1 MKELARH
8 IEVLLL
14 ENDCVIVP
22 GLGGFIA
29 HNKSAEFKDSA
40 NVFCPPLRTIGFNP
54 QLTINDGLLAQS
66 YMQAY
71 DTDFPDASRKIESVV
86 SQIKESLYK
95 NGQAELDNIGTLY
108 YTMAGVYGFEP
119 YQSAFFSPSLYGL
132 GSFSISPLSDL
143 KPVKET
149 VVEPRIM
156 IETVPA
162 ATNDYEGSKQKTNQ
176 RHIIK
181 HMVEHA
187 VGIAAAII
195 LFFILSVP
203 VENTYLDNSSYASL
217 GAETMLDAIRGK
229 SMTTASLEA
238 SNNSSVELLTS
249 DIEQSNITSRRNN
262 VNTLRPVAVRNVK
275 VEKVESE
282 SQKEVKVSPIAVKK
296 EKTKPEVV
304 KAETKKSKEVQ
315 SNSTQNKGLFIIVAS
330 LQTMQDAEKELD
342 KFKKQGYDEATILTS
357 DNRFRIALYRY
368 TDKSKAYEKINELR
382 KDEQF
387 KTAWLLNKSK

>member
-29 HNKSAEFKDSA
+29 HNKAAEFKDSA
-40 NVFCPPLRTIGFNP
+40 NVFCPPVRTIGFNP
-54 QLTINDGLLAQS
+54 QLIINDGLLAQS

-86 SQIKESLYK
+86 SQIKDSLYK
-95 NGQAELDNIGTLY
+95 NGQSELENIGTLY

-119 YQSAFFSPSLYGL
+119 YQNAFFSPSLYGL
-132 GSFSISPLSDL
+132 GSFSISPLSEL

-149 VVEPRIM
+149 AVEPRII
-156 IETVPA
+156 IETVPSSEE
-162 ATNDYEGSKQKTNQ
+162 DSKEKAKQ

-181 HMVEHA
+181 RMAEHA
-187 VGIAAAII
+187 VGIAAAVI
-195 LFFILSVP
+195 LFFVLSVP

-217 GAETMLDAIRGK
+217 GAETMLDAIRSK
-229 SMTTASLEA
+229 SMATTSLETKDIKQ
-238 SNNSSVELLTS
+238 NNAT
-249 DIEQSNITSRRNN
+249 NRRNN
-262 VNTLRPVAVRNVK
+262 VNTLRPVAVKSVK
-275 VEKVESE
+275 VEKAEPKAS
-282 SQKEVKVSPIAVKK
+282 KEVKVLPAVAKK
-296 EKTKPEVV
+296 EVVKTEAV
-304 KAETKKSKEVQ
+304 KAETKGTKEVQ
-315 SNSTQNKGLFIIVAS
+315 KSNSAQNKGLFVIVSS
-330 LQTMQDAEKELD
+330 LQTMQDAEKELA
-342 KFKKQGYDEATILTS
+342 KFKKQGYEEATILTS
-357 DNRFRIALYRY
+357 DNRYRIALYRY
-368 TDKSKAYEKINELR
+368 TDKAKAYEKINELR

>member
-29 HNKSAEFKDSA
+29 HNKAAEFKDSA
-40 NVFCPPLRTIGFNP
+40 NVFCPPVRTIGFNP
-54 QLTINDGLLAQS
+54 QLIINDGLLAQS

-86 SQIKESLYK
+86 SQIKDSLYK
-95 NGQAELDNIGTLY
+95 NGQAELENIGTLY

-119 YQSAFFSPSLYGL
+119 YQNAFFSPSLYGL
-132 GSFSISPLSDL
+132 GSFSISPLSEL

-149 VVEPRIM
+149 IVEPRIM
-156 IETVPA
+156 IETVPSS
-162 ATNDYEGSKQKTNQ
+162 DEERKTKAKQ

-181 HMVEHA
+181 RMAEHA
-187 VGIAAAII
+187 VGIAAAVI
-195 LFFILSVP
+195 LFFVLSVP

-217 GAETMLDAIRGK
+217 GAETMLDAIRSK
-229 SMTTASLEA
+229 SMATASLETKDIKQ
-238 SNNSSVELLTS
+238 NNK
-249 DIEQSNITSRRNN
+249 QNIRNN
-262 VNTLRPVAVRNVK
+262 VNTLRPVAVKSVK
-275 VEKVESE
+275 VEKAEPKTS
-282 SQKEVKVSPIAVKK
+282 KEVKASPAAVKK
-296 EKTKPEVV
+296 ETVKTETVKTEAVKTETV
-304 KAETKKSKEVQ
+304 KAETKSTKEVQ
-315 SNSTQNKGLFIIVAS
+315 KSNTVQNKGLFVIVAS
-330 LQTMQDAEKELD
+330 LQTMQDAEKELA
-342 KFKKQGYDEATILTS
+342 KFKKQGYNEATILAS
-357 DNRFRIALYRY
+357 DNRYRIALYRF

>member
-1 MKELARH
+1 MKELSRH

-29 HNKSAEFKDSA
+29 HNKAAEFKDSA
-40 NVFCPPLRTIGFNP
+40 NVFCPPVRTIGFNP
-54 QLTINDGLLAQS
+54 QLIINDGLLAQS

-86 SQIKESLYK
+86 SQIKDSLYK
-95 NGQAELDNIGTLY
+95 NGQAELENIGTLY

-119 YQSAFFSPSLYGL
+119 YQNAFFSPSLYGL
-132 GSFSISPLSDL
+132 GSFSISPLSEL

-149 VVEPRIM
+149 IVEPRIM
-156 IETVPA
+156 IETVPSSDEDRKA
-162 ATNDYEGSKQKTNQ
+162 KAKQ

-181 HMVEHA
+181 RMAEHA
-187 VGIAAAII
+187 VGVAAAVI
-195 LFFILSVP
+195 LFFVLSVP

-217 GAETMLDAIRGK
+217 GAETMLDAIRSK
-229 SMTTASLEA
+229 SMATASLETTNIRQ
-238 SNNSSVELLTS
+238 NNT
-249 DIEQSNITSRRNN
+249 QNRRNN
-262 VNTLRPVAVRNVK
+262 VNTLRPVAVKSVK
-275 VEKVESE
+275 VEKAESE
-282 SQKEVKVSPIAVKK
+282 TSKEVKASPAVVKK
-296 EKTKPEVV
+296 ETVKTEAV
-304 KAETKKSKEVQ
+304 KAETKSTKEVQ
-315 SNSTQNKGLFIIVAS
+315 KSNTVQNKGLFVIVAS
-330 LQTMQDAEKELD
+330 LQTMQDAEKELA
-342 KFKKQGYDEATILTS
+342 KFKKQGYDEATILAS

-382 KDEQF
+382 KEEQF

>member
-29 HNKSAEFKDSA
+29 HNKAAEFKDSA
-40 NVFCPPLRTIGFNP
+40 NVFCPPVRTIGFNP
-54 QLTINDGLLAQS
+54 QLIINDGLLAQS

-86 SQIKESLYK
+86 SQIKDSLYK
-95 NGQAELDNIGTLY
+95 NGQAELENIGTLY

-119 YQSAFFSPSLYGL
+119 YQNAFFSPSLYGL
-132 GSFSISPLSDL
+132 GSFSISPLSEL

-149 VVEPRIM
+149 TVEPRIM
-156 IETVPA
+156 IETSSCEEDRKEKA
-162 ATNDYEGSKQKTNQ
+162 KQ

-181 HMVEHA
+181 RMAEHA
-187 VGIAAAII
+187 VGIAAAVI
-195 LFFILSVP
+195 LFFVLSVP

-217 GAETMLDAIRGK
+217 GAETMLDAIRSK
-229 SMTTASLEA
+229 SMATTSLETKDIKQ
-238 SNNSSVELLTS
+238 NNAT
-249 DIEQSNITSRRNN
+249 NRRNN
-262 VNTLRPVAVRNVK
+262 VNTLRPVAVKSVK
-275 VEKVESE
+275 VEKAEPEVS
-282 SQKEVKVSPIAVKK
+282 KEIKASPAVVKK
-296 EKTKPEVV
+296 ETVKTETV
-304 KAETKKSKEVQ
+304 KAETKSTKEVQ
-315 SNSTQNKGLFIIVAS
+315 KNNTVQNKGLFVIVAS
-330 LQTMQDAEKELD
+330 LQTMQDAEKELA
-342 KFKKQGYDEATILTS
+342 KFKKQGYNEATILAS
-357 DNRFRIALYRY
+357 DNRYRIALYRF

>member
-29 HNKSAEFKDSA
+29 HNKAAEFKDSA
-40 NVFCPPLRTIGFNP
+40 NVFCPPVRTIGFNP
-54 QLTINDGLLAQS
+54 QLIINDGLLAQS

-86 SQIKESLYK
+86 SQIKDSLYK
-95 NGQAELDNIGTLY
+95 NGQAELENIGTLY

-119 YQSAFFSPSLYGL
+119 YQNAFFSPSLYGL
-132 GSFSISPLSDL
+132 GSFSISPLSEL

-149 VVEPRIM
+149 AVEPRIM
-156 IETVPA
+156 IETVPSCEEDIKEKA
-162 ATNDYEGSKQKTNQ
+162 KQ

-181 HMVEHA
+181 RMAEHA
-187 VGIAAAII
+187 VGIAAAVI
-195 LFFILSVP
+195 LFFVLSVP

-217 GAETMLDAIRGK
+217 GAETMLDAIRSK
-229 SMTTASLEA
+229 SMATTSLETKDIKQ
-238 SNNSSVELLTS
+238 NNAT
-249 DIEQSNITSRRNN
+249 NRRNN
-262 VNTLRPVAVRNVK
+262 VNTLRPVAVKSVK
-275 VEKVESE
+275 VEKAEPKAS
-282 SQKEVKVSPIAVKK
+282 KEVKASPAVAKK
-296 EKTKPEVV
+296 EVVKTEAV
-304 KAETKKSKEVQ
+304 KAETKGTKEVQ
-315 SNSTQNKGLFIIVAS
+315 KSNTVQNKGLFVIVAS
-330 LQTMQDAEKELD
+330 LQTMQDAEKELA
-342 KFKKQGYDEATILTS
+342 KFKKQGYNEATILTS
-357 DNRFRIALYRY
+357 DNRYRIALYRF

>member
-29 HNKSAEFKDSA
+29 HNKAAEFKDSA
-40 NVFCPPLRTIGFNP
+40 NVFCPPVRTIGFNP
-54 QLTINDGLLAQS
+54 QLIINDGLLAQS

-86 SQIKESLYK
+86 SQIKDSLYK
-95 NGQAELDNIGTLY
+95 NGQAELENIGTLY

-119 YQSAFFSPSLYGL
+119 YQNAFFSPSLYGL
-132 GSFSISPLSDL
+132 GSFSISPLSEL

-149 VVEPRIM
+149 TVEPRIM
-156 IETVPA
+156 IETVSSCEEDRKEKA
-162 ATNDYEGSKQKTNQ
+162 KQ

-181 HMVEHA
+181 RMAEHA
-187 VGIAAAII
+187 VGIAAAVI
-195 LFFILSVP
+195 LFFVLSVP

-217 GAETMLDAIRGK
+217 GAETMLDAIRSK
-229 SMTTASLEA
+229 SMATTSLETKDIKQ
-238 SNNSSVELLTS
+238 NNAT
-249 DIEQSNITSRRNN
+249 NRRNN
-262 VNTLRPVAVRNVK
+262 VNTLRPVAVKSVK
-275 VEKVESE
+275 VEKAEPKAS
-282 SQKEVKVSPIAVKK
+282 KEVKALPAVAKK
-296 EKTKPEVV
+296 EVVKTEAV
-304 KAETKKSKEVQ
+304 KAETKSTKEVQ
-315 SNSTQNKGLFIIVAS
+315 KSNSSQNKGMFIIVAS
-330 LQTMQDAEKELD
+330 LPTMQDAEKELA
-342 KFKKQGYDEATILTS
+342 KFKKQGYEEATILTS
-357 DNRFRIALYRY
+357 DNRYRIALYSY

>member
-29 HNKSAEFKDSA
+29 HNKAAEFKDSA
-40 NVFCPPLRTIGFNP
+40 NVFCPPVRTIGFNP
-54 QLTINDGLLAQS
+54 QLIINDGLLAQS

-86 SQIKESLYK
+86 SQIKDSLYK
-95 NGQAELDNIGTLY
+95 NGQAELENIGTLY

-119 YQSAFFSPSLYGL
+119 YQNAFFSPSLYGL
-132 GSFSISPLSDL
+132 GSFSISPLCEL

-149 VVEPRIM
+149 TVEPRII
-156 IETVPA
+156 IETVSSCEEDRKEKA
-162 ATNDYEGSKQKTNQ
+162 KQ

-181 HMVEHA
+181 RMAEHA
-187 VGIAAAII
+187 VGIAAAVI
-195 LFFILSVP
+195 LFFVLSVP

-217 GAETMLDAIRGK
+217 GAETMLDAIRSK
-229 SMTTASLEA
+229 SMATTSLETKDIKQ
-238 SNNSSVELLTS
+238 NNAT
-249 DIEQSNITSRRNN
+249 NRRNN
-262 VNTLRPVAVRNVK
+262 VNTLRPVAVKSVK
-275 VEKVESE
+275 VEKAEPKAS
-282 SQKEVKVSPIAVKK
+282 KEVKALPAVAKK
-296 EKTKPEVV
+296 EVVKTEAV
-304 KAETKKSKEVQ
+304 KAETKGTKEVQ
-315 SNSTQNKGLFIIVAS
+315 KSNSAQNKGLFVIVSS
-330 LQTMQDAEKELD
+330 LQTMQDAEKELA
-342 KFKKQGYDEATILTS
+342 KFKKQGYEEATILTS
-357 DNRFRIALYRY
+357 DNRYRIALYRY
-368 TDKSKAYEKINELR
+368 TDKAKAYEKINELR

>member
-29 HNKSAEFKDSA
+29 HNKAAEFKDSA
-40 NVFCPPLRTIGFNP
+40 NVFCPPVRTIGFNP
-54 QLTINDGLLAQS
+54 QLIINDGLLAQS

-86 SQIKESLYK
+86 SQIKDSLYK
-95 NGQAELDNIGTLY
+95 NGQAELENIGTLY

-119 YQSAFFSPSLYGL
+119 YQNAFFSPSLYGL
-132 GSFSISPLSDL
+132 GSFSISPLSEL

-149 VVEPRIM
+149 TVEPRIM
-156 IETVPA
+156 IETVPSCEEDRKEKA
-162 ATNDYEGSKQKTNQ
+162 KQ

-181 HMVEHA
+181 RMAEHA
-187 VGIAAAII
+187 VGIAAAVI
-195 LFFILSVP
+195 LFFVLSVP

-217 GAETMLDAIRGK
+217 GAETMLDAIRSK
-229 SMTTASLEA
+229 SMATTSLETKDIKQ
-238 SNNSSVELLTS
+238 NNAT
-249 DIEQSNITSRRNN
+249 NRRNN
-262 VNTLRPVAVRNVK
+262 VNTLRPVAVKSVK
-275 VEKVESE
+275 VEKAEPKAS
-282 SQKEVKVSPIAVKK
+282 KEVKALPDVAKK
-296 EKTKPEVV
+296 EVIKAESV
-304 KAETKKSKEVQ
+304 KAETKSTKEVQ
-315 SNSTQNKGLFIIVAS
+315 KSNSSQNKGMFIIVAS
-330 LQTMQDAEKELD
+330 LPTMQDAEKELA
-342 KFKKQGYDEATILTS
+342 KFKKQGYEEATILTS
-357 DNRFRIALYRY
+357 DNRYRIALYRY
-368 TDKSKAYEKINELR
+368 TDKAKAYEKINELR

>member
-29 HNKSAEFKDSA
+29 HNKAAEFKDSA
-40 NVFCPPLRTIGFNP
+40 NVFCPPVRTIGFNP
-54 QLTINDGLLAQS
+54 QLIINDGLLAQS

-86 SQIKESLYK
+86 SQIKDSLYK
-95 NGQAELDNIGTLY
+95 NGQAELENIGTLY

-119 YQSAFFSPSLYGL
+119 YQNAFFSPSLYGL
-132 GSFSISPLSDL
+132 GSFSISPLSEL

-149 VVEPRIM
+149 TVEPRIM
-156 IETVPA
+156 IETVSSCEEDRKEKA
-162 ATNDYEGSKQKTNQ
+162 KQ

-181 HMVEHA
+181 RMAEHA
-187 VGIAAAII
+187 VGIAAAVI
-195 LFFILSVP
+195 LFFVLSVP

-217 GAETMLDAIRGK
+217 GAETMLDAIRSK
-229 SMTTASLEA
+229 SMATTSLETKDIKQ
-238 SNNSSVELLTS
+238 NNAT
-249 DIEQSNITSRRNN
+249 NRRNN
-262 VNTLRPVAVRNVK
+262 VNTLRPVAVKSVK
-275 VEKVESE
+275 VEKAEPKAS
-282 SQKEVKVSPIAVKK
+282 KEVKVLPAVAKK
-296 EKTKPEVV
+296 EVIKAESV
-304 KAETKKSKEVQ
+304 KAETKSTKEVQ
-315 SNSTQNKGLFIIVAS
+315 KSKSSQNKGMFIIVAS
-330 LQTMQDAEKELD
+330 LPTMQDAEKELA
-342 KFKKQGYDEATILTS
+342 KFKKQGYEEATILTS
-357 DNRFRIALYRY
+357 DNRYRIALYSY

-387 KTAWLLNKSK
+387 KNAWLLNKSK

>member
-29 HNKSAEFKDSA
+29 HNKAAEFKDSA
-40 NVFCPPLRTIGFNP
+40 NVFCPPVRTIGFNP
-54 QLTINDGLLAQS
+54 QLIINDGLLAQS

-86 SQIKESLYK
+86 SQIKDSLYK
-95 NGQAELDNIGTLY
+95 NGQAELENIGTLY

-119 YQSAFFSPSLYGL
+119 YQNAFFSPSLYGL
-132 GSFSISPLSDL
+132 GSFSISPLSEL

-149 VVEPRIM
+149 AVEPRIM
-156 IETVPA
+156 IETVPSCEEDRKEKA
-162 ATNDYEGSKQKTNQ
+162 KQ

-181 HMVEHA
+181 RMAEHA
-187 VGIAAAII
+187 VGIAAAVI
-195 LFFILSVP
+195 LFFVLSVP

-217 GAETMLDAIRGK
+217 GAETMLDAIRSK
-229 SMTTASLEA
+229 SMATTSLETKDIKQ
-238 SNNSSVELLTS
+238 NNAT
-249 DIEQSNITSRRNN
+249 NRRNN
-262 VNTLRPVAVRNVK
+262 VNTLRPVAVKSVK
-275 VEKVESE
+275 VEKAEPKAS
-282 SQKEVKVSPIAVKK
+282 KEVKASPTVAKK
-296 EKTKPEVV
+296 EVVKTKAV
-304 KAETKKSKEVQ
+304 KAETKGTKEVQ
-315 SNSTQNKGLFIIVAS
+315 KSNSAQNKGLFVIVSS
-330 LQTMQDAEKELD
+330 LQTMQDAEKELA
-342 KFKKQGYDEATILTS
+342 KFKKQGYEEATILTS
-357 DNRFRIALYRY
+357 DNRYRIALYRY
-368 TDKSKAYEKINELR
+368 TDKAKAYEKINELR

>member
-29 HNKSAEFKDSA
+29 HNKAAEFKDSA
-40 NVFCPPLRTIGFNP
+40 NVFCPPVRTIGFNP
-54 QLTINDGLLAQS
+54 QLIINDGLLAQS

-86 SQIKESLYK
+86 SQIKDSLYK
-95 NGQAELDNIGTLY
+95 NGQAELENIGTLY

-119 YQSAFFSPSLYGL
+119 YQNVFFSPSLYGL
-132 GSFSISPLSDL
+132 GSFSISPLSEL

-149 VVEPRIM
+149 TVEPRIM
-156 IETVPA
+156 IETVSSCEEDRKEKA
-162 ATNDYEGSKQKTNQ
+162 KQ

-181 HMVEHA
+181 RMAEHA
-187 VGIAAAII
+187 VGIAAAVI
-195 LFFILSVP
+195 LFFVLSVP

-217 GAETMLDAIRGK
+217 GAETMLDAIRSK
-229 SMTTASLEA
+229 SMATTSLETKDIKQ
-238 SNNSSVELLTS
+238 NNAT
-249 DIEQSNITSRRNN
+249 NRRNN
-262 VNTLRPVAVRNVK
+262 VNTLRPVAVKSVK
-275 VEKVESE
+275 VEKAEPKAS
-282 SQKEVKVSPIAVKK
+282 KEVKALPAVAKK
-296 EKTKPEVV
+296 EVIKAESV
-304 KAETKKSKEVQ
+304 KAETKSTKEVQ
-315 SNSTQNKGLFIIVAS
+315 KSNSSQNKGMFIIVAS
-330 LQTMQDAEKELD
+330 LPTMQDAEKELA
-342 KFKKQGYDEATILTS
+342 KFKKQGYNEATILAS
-357 DNRFRIALYRY
+357 DNRYRIALYRF

>member
-29 HNKSAEFKDSA
+29 HNKAAEFKDSA
-40 NVFCPPLRTIGFNP
+40 NVFCPPVRTIGFNP
-54 QLTINDGLLAQS
+54 QLIINDGLLAQS

-86 SQIKESLYK
+86 SQIKDSLYK
-95 NGQAELDNIGTLY
+95 NGQAELENIGTLY

-119 YQSAFFSPSLYGL
+119 YQNAFFSPSLYGL
-132 GSFSISPLSDL
+132 GSFSISPLSEL
-143 KPVKET
+143 KPLNET
-149 VVEPRIM
+149 TIEPRIM
-156 IETVPA
+156 IETVPSSEE
-162 ATNDYEGSKQKTNQ
+162 DRKEKVKQ

-181 HMVEHA
+181 RMAEHA
-187 VGIAAAII
+187 VGIAAAVI
-195 LFFILSVP
+195 LFFVLSVP

-217 GAETMLDAIRGK
+217 GAETMLDAIRSK
-229 SMTTASLEA
+229 SMATASFETKDIKQ
-238 SNNSSVELLTS
+238 NNTT
-249 DIEQSNITSRRNN
+249 NRRNN
-262 VNTLRPVAVRNVK
+262 VNTLRPVVVKSVK
-275 VEKVESE
+275 VEKAAPKAS
-282 SQKEVKVSPIAVKK
+282 KEVKASPAVTKK
-296 EKTKPEVV
+296 EVVKTETV
-304 KAETKKSKEVQ
+304 KAETKSTKEVQ
-315 SNSTQNKGLFIIVAS
+315 KGNSAKNNGLFVIVSS
-330 LQTMQDAEKELD
+330 LQTMQDAEKELA
-342 KFKKQGYDEATILTS
+342 KFKKQGYEEATILTS
-357 DNRFRIALYRY
+357 DNRYRIALYRY

>member
-29 HNKSAEFKDSA
+29 HNKAAEFKDSA
-40 NVFCPPLRTIGFNP
+40 NVFCPPVRTIGFNP
-54 QLTINDGLLAQS
+54 QLIINDGLLAQS

-86 SQIKESLYK
+86 SQIKDSLYK
-95 NGQAELDNIGTLY
+95 NGQAELENIGTLY

-119 YQSAFFSPSLYGL
+119 YQNAFFSPSLYGL
-132 GSFSISPLSDL
+132 GSFSISPLSEL

-149 VVEPRIM
+149 AVEPRII
-156 IETVPA
+156 IETVPSREE
-162 ATNDYEGSKQKTNQ
+162 DSKEKAKQ

-181 HMVEHA
+181 RMAEHA
-187 VGIAAAII
+187 VGIAAAVI
-195 LFFILSVP
+195 LFFVLSVP

-217 GAETMLDAIRGK
+217 GAETMLDAIRSK
-229 SMTTASLEA
+229 SMATTSLETKDINQ
-238 SNNSSVELLTS
+238 NNAT
-249 DIEQSNITSRRNN
+249 NRRNN
-262 VNTLRPVAVRNVK
+262 VNTLRPVAVKSVK
-275 VEKVESE
+275 VEKAEPKAS
-282 SQKEVKVSPIAVKK
+282 KEVKALPAVAKK
-296 EKTKPEVV
+296 EVVKTEAV
-304 KAETKKSKEVQ
+304 KAETKGTKEVQ
-315 SNSTQNKGLFIIVAS
+315 KSNSAQNKGLFVIVSS
-330 LQTMQDAEKELD
+330 LPTMQDAEKELA
-342 KFKKQGYDEATILTS
+342 KFKKQGYEEATILTS
-357 DNRFRIALYRY
+357 DNRYRIALYSY

>member
-29 HNKSAEFKDSA
+29 HNKAAEFKDSA
-40 NVFCPPLRTIGFNP
+40 NVFCPPVRTIGFNP
-54 QLTINDGLLAQS
+54 QLIINDGLLAQS

-86 SQIKESLYK
+86 SQIKDSLYK
-95 NGQAELDNIGTLY
+95 NGQAELENIGTLY

-119 YQSAFFSPSLYGL
+119 YQNAFFSPSLYGL
-132 GSFSISPLSDL
+132 GSFSISPLSEL

-149 VVEPRIM
+149 AVEPRII
-156 IETVPA
+156 IETVPSSEEDIKEKA
-162 ATNDYEGSKQKTNQ
+162 KQ

-181 HMVEHA
+181 RMAEHA
-187 VGIAAAII
+187 VGIAAAVI
-195 LFFILSVP
+195 LFFVLSVP

-217 GAETMLDAIRGK
+217 GAETMLDAIRSK
-229 SMTTASLEA
+229 SMATTSLETKDIKQ
-238 SNNSSVELLTS
+238 NNAT
-249 DIEQSNITSRRNN
+249 NRRNN
-262 VNTLRPVAVRNVK
+262 VNTLRPVAVKSVK
-275 VEKVESE
+275 VEKAEPKAS
-282 SQKEVKVSPIAVKK
+282 KEVKALPSVAKK
-296 EKTKPEVV
+296 EVIKAESV
-304 KAETKKSKEVQ
+304 KAETKSTKEVQ
-315 SNSTQNKGLFIIVAS
+315 KSNSSQNKGMFIIVAS
-330 LQTMQDAEKELD
+330 LPTMQDAEKELA
-342 KFKKQGYDEATILTS
+342 KFKKQGYEEATILTS
-357 DNRFRIALYRY
+357 DNRYRIALYSY

>member
-29 HNKSAEFKDSA
+29 HNKAAEFKDSA
-40 NVFCPPLRTIGFNP
+40 NVFCPPVRTIGFNP
-54 QLTINDGLLAQS
+54 QLIINDGLLAQS

-86 SQIKESLYK
+86 SQIKDSLYK
-95 NGQAELDNIGTLY
+95 NGQAELENIGTLY

-119 YQSAFFSPSLYGL
+119 YQNAFFSPSLYGL
-132 GSFSISPLSDL
+132 GSFSISPLSEL

-149 VVEPRIM
+149 AVEPRIM
-156 IETVPA
+156 IETVPSCEE
-162 ATNDYEGSKQKTNQ
+162 DIKEKTKQ

-181 HMVEHA
+181 RMAEHS
-187 VGIAAAII
+187 VGIAAAVI
-195 LFFILSVP
+195 LFFVLSVP

-217 GAETMLDAIRGK
+217 GAETMLDAIRSK
-229 SMTTASLEA
+229 SMATTSLETKDIKQ
-238 SNNSSVELLTS
+238 NNAT
-249 DIEQSNITSRRNN
+249 NRRNN
-262 VNTLRPVAVRNVK
+262 VNTLRPVAVKSVK
-275 VEKVESE
+275 VEKAEPKAS
-282 SQKEVKVSPIAVKK
+282 KEVKALPAVAKK
-296 EKTKPEVV
+296 EVVKTEAV
-304 KAETKKSKEVQ
+304 KAETKGTKEVQ
-315 SNSTQNKGLFIIVAS
+315 KSNSAQNKGLFVIVSS
-330 LQTMQDAEKELD
+330 LQTMQDAEKELA
-342 KFKKQGYDEATILTS
+342 KFKKQGYEEATILTS
-357 DNRFRIALYRY
+357 DNRYRIALYRY
-368 TDKSKAYEKINELR
+368 TDKAKAYEKINELR

>member
-29 HNKSAEFKDSA
+29 HNKAAEFKDSA
-40 NVFCPPLRTIGFNP
+40 NVFCPPVRTIGFNP
-54 QLTINDGLLAQS
+54 QLIINDGLLAQS

-86 SQIKESLYK
+86 SQIKDSLYK
-95 NGQAELDNIGTLY
+95 NGQAELENIGTLY

-119 YQSAFFSPSLYGL
+119 YQNAFFSPSLYGL
-132 GSFSISPLSDL
+132 GSFSISPLSEL

-149 VVEPRIM
+149 AVEPRII
-156 IETVPA
+156 IETVPSSEE
-162 ATNDYEGSKQKTNQ
+162 DSKEKAKQ

-181 HMVEHA
+181 RMAEHA
-187 VGIAAAII
+187 VGIAAAVI
-195 LFFILSVP
+195 LFFVLSVP

-217 GAETMLDAIRGK
+217 GAETMLDAIRSK
-229 SMTTASLEA
+229 SMATTSLETKDIKQ
-238 SNNSSVELLTS
+238 NNAT
-249 DIEQSNITSRRNN
+249 NRRNN
-262 VNTLRPVAVRNVK
+262 VNTLRPVAVKSVK
-275 VEKVESE
+275 VEKAEPKAS
-282 SQKEVKVSPIAVKK
+282 KEVKALPAVAKK
-296 EKTKPEVV
+296 EVIKAESV
-304 KAETKKSKEVQ
+304 KAETKNTKEVQ
-315 SNSTQNKGLFIIVAS
+315 KSKSSQNKGMFIIVAS
-330 LQTMQDAEKELD
+330 LQTMQDAEKELA
-342 KFKKQGYDEATILTS
+342 KFKKQGYNEATILAS
-357 DNRFRIALYRY
+357 DNRYRIALYRF

>member
-29 HNKSAEFKDSA
+29 HNKAAEFKGSA
-40 NVFCPPLRTIGFNP
+40 NVFCPPVRTIGFNP
-54 QLTINDGLLAQS
+54 QLIINDGLLAQS

-86 SQIKESLYK
+86 SQIKDSLYK
-95 NGQAELDNIGTLY
+95 NGQAELENIGTLY

-119 YQSAFFSPSLYGL
+119 YQNAFFSPSLYGL
-132 GSFSISPLSDL
+132 GSFSISPLSEL

-149 VVEPRIM
+149 TVEPRIM
-156 IETVPA
+156 IETVSSCEEDRKEKA
-162 ATNDYEGSKQKTNQ
+162 KQ

-181 HMVEHA
+181 RMAEHA
-187 VGIAAAII
+187 VGVAAAVI
-195 LFFILSVP
+195 LFFVLSVP

-217 GAETMLDAIRGK
+217 GAETMLDAIRSK
-229 SMTTASLEA
+229 SMATASLETKDIKQ
-238 SNNSSVELLTS
+238 NNK
-249 DIEQSNITSRRNN
+249 QNIRNN
-262 VNTLRPVAVRNVK
+262 VNTLRPVAVKSVK
-275 VEKVESE
+275 VEKAEPKTS
-282 SQKEVKVSPIAVKK
+282 KEVKASPTAVKK
-296 EKTKPEVV
+296 ETIKTETVKTEAVKTETV
-304 KAETKKSKEVQ
+304 KAETKSTKEVQ
-315 SNSTQNKGLFIIVAS
+315 KSNTVQNKGLFVIVAS
-330 LQTMQDAEKELD
+330 LQTMQDAEKELA
-342 KFKKQGYDEATILTS
+342 KFKKQGYEEATILTS
-357 DNRFRIALYRY
+357 DNRYRIALYRY

>member
-29 HNKSAEFKDSA
+29 HNKAAEFKDSA
-40 NVFCPPLRTIGFNP
+40 NVFCPPVRTIGFNP
-54 QLTINDGLLAQS
+54 QLIINDGLLAQS

-86 SQIKESLYK
+86 SQIKDSLYK
-95 NGQAELDNIGTLY
+95 NGQAELENIGTLY

-119 YQSAFFSPSLYGL
+119 YQNAFFSPSLYGL
-132 GSFSISPLSDL
+132 GSFSISPLSEL

-149 VVEPRIM
+149 AVEPRII
-156 IETVPA
+156 IETVPSREE
-162 ATNDYEGSKQKTNQ
+162 DSKEKAKQ

-181 HMVEHA
+181 RMAEHA
-187 VGIAAAII
+187 VGIAAAVI
-195 LFFILSVP
+195 LFFVLSVP

-217 GAETMLDAIRGK
+217 GAETMLDAIRSK
-229 SMTTASLEA
+229 SMATTSLETKDIKQ
-238 SNNSSVELLTS
+238 NNAT
-249 DIEQSNITSRRNN
+249 NRRNN
-262 VNTLRPVAVRNVK
+262 VNTLRPVAVKSVK
-275 VEKVESE
+275 VEKAEPKAS
-282 SQKEVKVSPIAVKK
+282 KEVKALPAVAKK
-296 EKTKPEVV
+296 EVVKTEAV
-304 KAETKKSKEVQ
+304 KAETKGTKEVQ
-315 SNSTQNKGLFIIVAS
+315 KSNSAQNKGLFVIVSS
-330 LQTMQDAEKELD
+330 LQTMQDAEKELA
-342 KFKKQGYDEATILTS
+342 KFKKQGYEEATILTS
-357 DNRFRIALYRY
+357 DNRYRIALYRY
-368 TDKSKAYEKINELR
+368 TDKAKAYEKINELR

>member
-29 HNKSAEFKDSA
+29 HNKAAEFKDSA
-40 NVFCPPLRTIGFNP
+40 NVFCPPVRTIGFNP
-54 QLTINDGLLAQS
+54 QLIINDGLLAQS

-86 SQIKESLYK
+86 SQIKDSLYK
-95 NGQAELDNIGTLY
+95 NGQAELENIGTLY

-119 YQSAFFSPSLYGL
+119 YQNAFFSPSLYGL
-132 GSFSISPLSDL
+132 GSFSISPLSEL

-149 VVEPRIM
+149 AVEPRIM
-156 IETVPA
+156 IETVPSCEEDIKEKA
-162 ATNDYEGSKQKTNQ
+162 KQ

-181 HMVEHA
+181 RMAEHA
-187 VGIAAAII
+187 VGIAAAVI
-195 LFFILSVP
+195 LFFVLSVP

-217 GAETMLDAIRGK
+217 GAETMLDAIRSK
-229 SMTTASLEA
+229 SMATTSLETKDIKQ
-238 SNNSSVELLTS
+238 NNAT
-249 DIEQSNITSRRNN
+249 NRRNN
-262 VNTLRPVAVRNVK
+262 VNTLRPVAVKSVK
-275 VEKVESE
+275 VEKAEPKAS
-282 SQKEVKVSPIAVKK
+282 KEVKASPTVAKK
-296 EKTKPEVV
+296 EVVKTKAV
-304 KAETKKSKEVQ
+304 KAETNGTKEVQ
-315 SNSTQNKGLFIIVAS
+315 KSNSAQNKGLFVIVSS
-330 LQTMQDAEKELD
+330 LQTMQDAEKELA
-342 KFKKQGYDEATILTS
+342 KFKKQGYEEATILTS
-357 DNRFRIALYRY
+357 DNRYRIALYRY
-368 TDKSKAYEKINELR
+368 TDKAKAYEKINELR

>member
-29 HNKSAEFKDSA
+29 HNKAAEFKDSA
-40 NVFCPPLRTIGFNP
+40 NVFCPPVRTIGFNP
-54 QLTINDGLLAQS
+54 QLIINDGLLAQS

-86 SQIKESLYK
+86 SQIKDSLYK
-95 NGQAELDNIGTLY
+95 NGQAELENIGTLY

-119 YQSAFFSPSLYGL
+119 YQNAFFSPSLYGL
-132 GSFSISPLSDL
+132 GSFSISPLSEL

-149 VVEPRIM
+149 TVEPRIM
-156 IETVPA
+156 IETVSSCEEDRKEKA
-162 ATNDYEGSKQKTNQ
+162 KQ

-181 HMVEHA
+181 RMAEHA
-187 VGIAAAII
+187 VGIAAAVI
-195 LFFILSVP
+195 LFFVLSVP

-217 GAETMLDAIRGK
+217 GAETMLDAIRSK
-229 SMTTASLEA
+229 SMATTSLETKDIKQ
-238 SNNSSVELLTS
+238 NNAT
-249 DIEQSNITSRRNN
+249 NRRNN
-262 VNTLRPVAVRNVK
+262 VNTLRPVAVKSVK
-275 VEKVESE
+275 VEKAEPKAS
-282 SQKEVKVSPIAVKK
+282 KEVKALPAVAKK
-296 EKTKPEVV
+296 EVIKAESV
-304 KAETKKSKEVQ
+304 KAETKSTKEVQ
-315 SNSTQNKGLFIIVAS
+315 KSNSSQNKGMFIIVAS
-330 LQTMQDAEKELD
+330 LPTMQDAEKELA
-342 KFKKQGYDEATILTS
+342 KFKKQGYEEATILTS
-357 DNRFRIALYRY
+357 DNRYRIALYRY
-368 TDKSKAYEKINELR
+368 TDKAKAYEKINELR

>member
-29 HNKSAEFKDSA
+29 HNKAAEFKDSA
-40 NVFCPPLRTIGFNP
+40 NVFCPPVRTIGFNP
-54 QLTINDGLLAQS
+54 QLIINDGLLAQS

-86 SQIKESLYK
+86 SQIKDSLYK
-95 NGQAELDNIGTLY
+95 NGQAELENIGTLY

-119 YQSAFFSPSLYGL
+119 YQNAFFSPSLYGL
-132 GSFSISPLSDL
+132 GSFSISPLSEL

-149 VVEPRIM
+149 AVEPRIM
-156 IETVPA
+156 IETVPSCEEDIKEKA
-162 ATNDYEGSKQKTNQ
+162 KQ

-181 HMVEHA
+181 RMAEHA
-187 VGIAAAII
+187 VGIAAAVI
-195 LFFILSVP
+195 LFFVLSVP

-217 GAETMLDAIRGK
+217 GAETMLDAIRSK
-229 SMTTASLEA
+229 SMATTSLETKDIKQ
-238 SNNSSVELLTS
+238 NNAT
-249 DIEQSNITSRRNN
+249 NRRNN
-262 VNTLRPVAVRNVK
+262 VNTLRPVAVKSVK
-275 VEKVESE
+275 VEKAEPKAS
-282 SQKEVKVSPIAVKK
+282 KEVKASPAVAKK
-296 EKTKPEVV
+296 EVVKTEAV
-304 KAETKKSKEVQ
+304 KAETKGTKEVQ
-315 SNSTQNKGLFIIVAS
+315 KSNSAQNKGLFVIVSS
-330 LQTMQDAEKELD
+330 LQTMQDAEKELA
-342 KFKKQGYDEATILTS
+342 KFKKQGYEEATILTS
-357 DNRFRIALYRY
+357 DNRYRIALYRY
-368 TDKSKAYEKINELR
+368 TDKAKAYEKINELR

>member
-29 HNKSAEFKDSA
+29 HNKAAEFKDSA
-40 NVFCPPLRTIGFNP
+40 NVFCPPVRTIGFNP
-54 QLTINDGLLAQS
+54 QLIINDGLLAQS

-86 SQIKESLYK
+86 SQIKDSLYK
-95 NGQAELDNIGTLY
+95 NGQAELENIGTLY

-119 YQSAFFSPSLYGL
+119 YQNAFFSPSLYGL
-132 GSFSISPLSDL
+132 GSFSISPLSEL
-143 KPVKET
+143 KPLNET
-149 VVEPRIM
+149 TIEPRIM
-156 IETVPA
+156 IETVPSSGEDKKA
-162 ATNDYEGSKQKTNQ
+162 KAKQ

-181 HMVEHA
+181 RMAEHA
-187 VGIAAAII
+187 VGIAAAVI
-195 LFFILSVP
+195 LFFVLSVP

-217 GAETMLDAIRGK
+217 GAETMLDAIRSK
-229 SMTTASLEA
+229 SMATTSLETKDIKQ
-238 SNNSSVELLTS
+238 NNAK
-249 DIEQSNITSRRNN
+249 NRRNN
-262 VNTLRPVAVRNVK
+262 VNTLRPVAVKSVK
-275 VEKVESE
+275 VEKAEPKAS
-282 SQKEVKVSPIAVKK
+282 KEVKVSQAVAKK
-296 EKTKPEVV
+296 EVV
-304 KAETKKSKEVQ
+304 KAEAMKAETKSTKEVQ
-315 SNSTQNKGLFIIVAS
+315 KSNSSKNNGMFIIVAS
-330 LQTMQDAEKELD
+330 LPTMQDAEKELA
-342 KFKKQGYDEATILTS
+342 KFKKQGYEEATILTS
-357 DNRFRIALYRY
+357 DNRYRIALYRY

>member
-29 HNKSAEFKDSA
+29 HNKAAEFKDSA
-40 NVFCPPLRTIGFNP
+40 NVFCPPVRTIGFNP
-54 QLTINDGLLAQS
+54 QLIINDGLLAQS

-86 SQIKESLYK
+86 SQIKDSLYK
-95 NGQAELDNIGTLY
+95 NGQAELENIGTLY

-119 YQSAFFSPSLYGL
+119 YQNAFFSPSLYGL
-132 GSFSISPLSDL
+132 GSFSISPLSEL

-149 VVEPRIM
+149 TVEPRII
-156 IETVPA
+156 IETVPSCEE
-162 ATNDYEGSKQKTNQ
+162 DSKEKAKQ

-181 HMVEHA
+181 RMAEHA
-187 VGIAAAII
+187 VGIAAAVI
-195 LFFILSVP
+195 LFFVLSVP

-217 GAETMLDAIRGK
+217 GAETMLDAIRSK
-229 SMTTASLEA
+229 SMATTSLETKDIKQ
-238 SNNSSVELLTS
+238 NNAT
-249 DIEQSNITSRRNN
+249 NRRNN
-262 VNTLRPVAVRNVK
+262 VNTLRPVAVKSVK
-275 VEKVESE
+275 VEKAEPKAS
-282 SQKEVKVSPIAVKK
+282 KEVKVLPAVAKK
-296 EKTKPEVV
+296 EVIKAESV
-304 KAETKKSKEVQ
+304 KAETKSTKEVQ
-315 SNSTQNKGLFIIVAS
+315 KSKSSQNKGMFIIVAS
-330 LQTMQDAEKELD
+330 LPTMQDAEKELA
-342 KFKKQGYDEATILTS
+342 KFKKQGYEEATILTS
-357 DNRFRIALYRY
+357 DNRYRIALYRY

>member
-29 HNKSAEFKDSA
+29 HNKAAEFKDSA
-40 NVFCPPLRTIGFNP
+40 NVFCPPVRTIGFNP
-54 QLTINDGLLAQS
+54 QLIINDGLLAQS

-86 SQIKESLYK
+86 SQIKDSLYK
-95 NGQAELDNIGTLY
+95 NGQAELENIGTLY

-119 YQSAFFSPSLYGL
+119 YQNAFFSPSLYGL
-132 GSFSISPLSDL
+132 GSFSISPLSEL

-149 VVEPRIM
+149 IVEPRIM
-156 IETVPA
+156 IETVPSSDEDRKA
-162 ATNDYEGSKQKTNQ
+162 KAKQ

-181 HMVEHA
+181 RMAEHA
-187 VGIAAAII
+187 VGIAAAVI
-195 LFFILSVP
+195 LFFVLSVP

-217 GAETMLDAIRGK
+217 GAETMLDAIRSK
-229 SMTTASLEA
+229 SMATASLETKDIKQ
-238 SNNSSVELLTS
+238 NNK
-249 DIEQSNITSRRNN
+249 QNIRNN
-262 VNTLRPVAVRNVK
+262 VNTLRPVAVKSVK
-275 VEKVESE
+275 VEKAEPKIS
-282 SQKEVKVSPIAVKK
+282 KEVKASPAAVKK
-296 EKTKPEVV
+296 ETIKTETVKTEAVKTETV
-304 KAETKKSKEVQ
+304 KAETKSTKEVQ
-315 SNSTQNKGLFIIVAS
+315 KNNTVQNKGLFVIVAS
-330 LQTMQDAEKELD
+330 LQTMQDAEKELA
-342 KFKKQGYDEATILTS
+342 KFKKQGYNEATILTS
-357 DNRFRIALYRY
+357 DNRYRIALYRY

>member
-29 HNKSAEFKDSA
+29 HNKAAEFKDSA
-40 NVFCPPLRTIGFNP
+40 NVFCPPVRTIGFNP
-54 QLTINDGLLAQS
+54 QLIINDGLLAQS

-86 SQIKESLYK
+86 SQIKDSLYK
-95 NGQAELDNIGTLY
+95 NGQAELENIGTLY

-119 YQSAFFSPSLYGL
+119 YQNAFFSPSLYGL
-132 GSFSISPLSDL
+132 GSFSISPLSEL

-149 VVEPRIM
+149 AVEPRII
-156 IETVPA
+156 IETVPSCEE
-162 ATNDYEGSKQKTNQ
+162 DSKEKAKQH
-176 RHIIK
+176 HIIK
-181 HMVEHA
+181 RMAEHA
-187 VGIAAAII
+187 VGIAAAVI
-195 LFFILSVP
+195 LFFVLSVP

-217 GAETMLDAIRGK
+217 GAETMLDAIRSK
-229 SMTTASLEA
+229 SMATTSLETKDIKQ
-238 SNNSSVELLTS
+238 NNAT
-249 DIEQSNITSRRNN
+249 NRRNN
-262 VNTLRPVAVRNVK
+262 VNTLRPVAVKSVK
-275 VEKVESE
+275 VEKAEPKAS
-282 SQKEVKVSPIAVKK
+282 KEVKVLSAVAKK
-296 EKTKPEVV
+296 EVIKAESV
-304 KAETKKSKEVQ
+304 KAETKSTKEVQ
-315 SNSTQNKGLFIIVAS
+315 KSKSSQNKGMFIIVAS
-330 LQTMQDAEKELD
+330 LPTMQDAEKELA
-342 KFKKQGYDEATILTS
+342 KFKKQGYEEATILTS
-357 DNRFRIALYRY
+357 DNRYRIALYSY